1 MISVGVAMSGGVDSS
16 VTAALLKKQG
26 YRVHGFYMALAQPDL
41 EVQVARVRNVAGRLG
56 LDLEVIDLHDEFEE
70 QVLRYFRESYYQG
83 LTPNPCAICNRAIK
97 FGLFRQ
103 AILAH
108 GMDFMA
114 TGHYARIDRS
124 DSSGPVRLLKGND
137 PRKDQSYF
145 LCRLSQ
151 EQLSTILMPLG
162 EYAKTRVYEMAAEI
176 GIAGVHGQES
186 QDVCFLSD
194 NDVASFL
201 AGDTSY
207 GVKPGTIVTIGG
219 RELGRHEGIHRYTV
233 GQRRG
238 LGLPDTTPYYVV
250 GLDPLANRVI
260 VGKKD
265 DLLQKQLFADDINW
279 MAGTPPSMPY
289 ACEVRIRYR
298 HTPAPAQIN
307 MEAEGERLRIS
318 FEESQRAITPGQFA
332 VIYQD
337 DEVIGSGVICP
348 GGRELRM

>member
-16 VTAALLKKQG
+16 VTAALLNRQG

-41 EVQVARVRNVAGRLG
+41 EVQVARVRNVADRLG

-70 QVLRYFRESYYQG
+70 LVLRYFRESYYQG

-97 FGLFRQ
+97 FGLFRET
-103 AILAH
+103 ILAH

-124 DSSGPVRLLKGND
+124 DSNGPVRLLKGND
-137 PRKDQSYF
+137 PKKDQSYF

-201 AGDTSY
+201 ARDALD
-207 GVKPGTIVTIGG
+207 GVKSGTIVTIDN

-238 LGLPDTTPYYVV
+238 LGIPDTTPYYVV
-250 GLDPLANRVI
+250 GLDPRGNRVI

-265 DLLQKQLFADDINW
+265 DLLQKQLFADHINW
-279 MAGTPPSMPY
+279 LAGTPPSMPY
-289 ACEVRIRYR
+289 DCEVKIRYR

-307 MEAEGERLRIS
+307 MEAEGNRLRIS

-332 VIYQD
+332 VIYQG
-337 DEVIGSGVICP
+337 DEVIGSGVICVN
-348 GGRELRM
+348 EE